1 MSDADLETRP
11 SSGDGRASDA
21 CLRCGSRMEVVG
33 VEELRT
39 GGSTGV
45 AKFFLGEW
53 GEMGEGKL
61 ALEMSVCP
69 VCRHV
74 EFRAPG

>member
-1 MSDADLETRP
+1 MTDPDEEQAA
-11 SSGDGRASDA
+11 RATAPGA
-21 CLRCGSRMEVVG
+21 CLRCRTTMEVVG
-33 VEELRT
+33 VEELRV

-53 GEMGEGKL
+53 GEIGEGKL

-69 VCRHV
+69 ACRYV
-74 EFRAPG
+74 EFRAPR